1 MEHGGG
7 RTPEQRRAA
16 SEARTRARAGAPE
29 PGDEEFTEAAGG
41 RRSPASMSRHYGGPD
56 VYARRRLIAA
66 GVGIAIVLLLLVFV
80 VGC

>member
-1 MEHGGG
+1 
-7 RTPEQRRAA
+7 
-16 SEARTRARAGAPE
+16 
-29 PGDEEFTEAAGG
+29 
-41 RRSPASMSRHYGGPD
+41 MSRHYGGPD